1 MRCFRFILYVLAA
14 VAYAVMP
21 INGMATETMDPLHS
35 AMMSMSPQAMMSTAP
50 VSHDPAA
57 GCAGHTESNKH
68 TGMGCGHC
76 AACLTL
82 PAQQMV
88 FEAQSM
94 VRAVPM
100 PGLGV
105 PLFSQNN
112 SPLVPPPRH

>member
-1 MRCFRFILYVLAA
+1 MRCVRFILYVLAA
-14 VAYAVMP
+14 LAYAVMP
-21 INGMATETMDPLHS
+21 INGMAYEAMEPPHS
-35 AMMSMSPQAMMSTAP
+35 AMISMSPQATTSASP
-50 VSHDPAA
+50 VSHDPA
-57 GCAGHTESNKH
+57 GCAGHNESNKH

-82 PAQQMV
+82 PAQQMF
-88 FEAQSM
+88 FEVQSM